1 MDPSGEHLPTV
12 GTMQPHKLIEK
23 RIRILLVDSQTVVR
37 SGVRALIESRPGL
50 EVVGEVGNHSDSI
63 VLATRECP
71 DLILVTLN
79 EDSDLDILP
88 DLVNAVE
95 QPRILILTGIRDP
108 KVHQRAVRLGATG
121 VVLKDTPADVLFKA
135 IHKVHL
141 GEVWLSR
148 STTANVLTKLVR
160 MNDETD
166 IESRKIATLTQ
177 REREIVSLIG
187 EGLKNKQIA
196 SRLFISEATVRHH
209 FTSIFDKLDVSDRLE
224 LIIYAYRYGLIKPP
238 G

>member
-1 MDPSGEHLPTV
+1 
-12 GTMQPHKLIEK
+12 MQQQHLIEKK

-37 SGVRALIESRPGL
+37 SGVRALIENRPGL
-50 EVVGEVGNHSDSI
+50 EVVGEVGNHIDSI
-63 VLATRECP
+63 AIAMRERP
-71 DLILVTLN
+71 DLILITLN

-88 DLVNAVE
+88 ELLNSSE
-95 QPRILILTGIRDP
+95 QTRILVLTSIRDP

-121 VVLKDTPADVLFKA
+121 VVLKDTPAEILFKA
-135 IHKVHL
+135 ISKVYL

-148 STTANVLTKLVR
+148 STTANVLNKLVR
-160 MNDETD
+160 MNDEMD
-166 IESRKIATLTQ
+166 IETRKIATLTQ
-177 REREIVSLIG
+177 REREIVTLIG

-238 G
+238 T

>member
-1 MDPSGEHLPTV
+1 
-12 GTMQPHKLIEK
+12 MQQHKLIEK
-23 RIRILLVDSQTVVR
+23 RVRILLVDSQIVVR
-37 SGVRALIESRPGL
+37 SGLRALLESRPGL

-63 VLATRECP
+63 AMASREHP
-71 DLILVTLN
+71 DLILITLN

-88 DLVNAVE
+88 ELVNSSE
-95 QPRILILTGIRDP
+95 EPRILVLTSIRDP

-121 VVLKDTPADVLFKA
+121 VVLKDTPAEILFKA
-135 IHKVHL
+135 INKVHL

-148 STTANVLTKLVR
+148 SITANVLTKLVR
-160 MNDETD
+160 MNDEMD
-166 IESRKIATLTQ
+166 VESRKIATLTQ

-238 G
+238 A